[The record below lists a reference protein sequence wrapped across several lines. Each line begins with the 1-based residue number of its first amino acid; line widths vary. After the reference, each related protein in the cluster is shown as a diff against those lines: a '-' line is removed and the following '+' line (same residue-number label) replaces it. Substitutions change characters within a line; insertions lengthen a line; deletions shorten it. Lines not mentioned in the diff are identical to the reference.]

1 MSAVDIYLW
10 YMNPD
15 KIIGKCFWP
24 IILQNRIFVE
34 SVIGARVKLF
44 QCEEN
49 DFQSHT
55 NLIIA
60 AIMTTAKAEQ
70 LSKEDEERLK
80 DLFHKL
86 DRNKDGHIDIDD
98 LSAVFKSSSKSVASQ
113 TKVKPHKCNTCF
125 Q

>member
-1 MSAVDIYLW
+1 M
-10 YMNPD
+10 
-15 KIIGKCFWP
+15 
-24 IILQNRIFVE
+24 QNRIFVE
-34 SVIGARVKLF
+34 SVTGAGVKFF

-60 AIMTTAKAEQ
+60 VIMTTAKAEQ

-86 DRNKDGHIDIDD
+86 DRNKDGQIDIDD

-113 TKVKPHKCNTCF
+113 TKVKPLTNETHASNNFKPVDSCLTCTDEKRIGF
-125 Q
+125 